1 MGEPLLAATVIGSWS
16 FPGWYEKFIGDVGS
30 HPDLFGPVDREEA
43 VRDAVRL
50 AIDDQ
55 LRAGLDRISDG
66 EMQRVEFNLGFY
78 EYRGGLPSHRCS
90 GNDAG
95 KVVERAGFRVRAVPA
110 AHERIDRDERGR
122 YLYLECVIETEGLM
136 LYHSGDSLA
145 YDGLAEELGQKP
157 FDVLFPPINGRD
169 PARGVRGNM
178 TATEGDQEESVTLGI
193 DIGTSGTKTLA
204 IDDRGTILASA
215 LAEYPCS
222 HPNPGWSE
230 QDPELWWDATIKTVQ
245 SVLAAAT
252 FAPADVKG
260 IGLSGQMHGSVF
272 LDQAGA
278 VIRPALLWNDQR
290 TAVECREIEERAG
303 GREALVK
310 MVANP
315 ALTGFTA
322 PKLLWVRRVE
332 PANWDRV
339 RQVLLPKD
347 YVRYRL
353 TGAYATEVSDAS
365 GTLLLDVVNRRWSRE
380 LLGKLE
386 IDPAL
391 LPPCYESPEVS
402 GVVSETGS
410 AATGVPTGTP
420 VVGGGG
426 DQPAGAVGN
435 GIVRQGVVSATMGTS
450 GVVFAHA
457 DQPRFD
463 PLGRLQRG
471 CHAVPGA
478 WHVMGVVLSAG
489 GSFRWFRNE
498 LGKAEVA
505 RAKEQGIDPYYVLT
519 AEAALAGPGAEGLFF
534 LPYLTGERTPHFDPD
549 AKGGWIGL
557 TVRHGRPHLIRAV
570 LEGATF
576 AMRDSL
582 ELIREM
588 GVGIDQIRL
597 SGGGARNALWKQIQ
611 ADIYGCDVQTV
622 NSTEGPAFGV
632 ALLAQV
638 GTGGFATVPEACD
651 ATIRAVDSTAVDPK
665 VKAYYDRAYTVYR
678 QLYQDLRQS
687 FKTIDALVAE
697 QGH

>member
-1 MGEPLLAATVIGSWS
+1 V
-16 FPGWYEKFIGDVGS
+16 
-30 HPDLFGPVDREEA
+30 
-43 VRDAVRL
+43 
-50 AIDDQ
+50 
-55 LRAGLDRISDG
+55 
-66 EMQRVEFNLGFY
+66 
-78 EYRGGLPSHRCS
+78 
-90 GNDAG
+90 
-95 KVVERAGFRVRAVPA
+95 
-110 AHERIDRDERGR
+110 
-122 YLYLECVIETEGLM
+122 
-136 LYHSGDSLA
+136 
-145 YDGLAEELGQKP
+145 
-157 FDVLFPPINGRD
+157 
-169 PARGVRGNM
+169 
-178 TATEGDQEESVTLGI
+178 SVTLGI

-204 IDDRGTILASA
+204 IDEKGTILASA
-215 LAEYPCS
+215 SAEYPCS
-222 HPNPGWSE
+222 HPRPGWSE
-230 QDPELWWDATIKTVQ
+230 QDPALWWDATVETLKA
-245 SVLAAAT
+245 VLAAGK
-252 FAPADVKG
+252 FGPRDVAG

-272 LDQAGA
+272 LDEAGK

-290 TAVECREIEERAG
+290 TAAECREIEDRAG
-303 GREALVK
+303 GREALVR

-322 PKLLWVRRVE
+322 PKLLWVRKNE

-347 YVRYRL
+347 YIRYRL
-353 TGAYATEVSDAS
+353 TGTYATEVSDAS
-365 GTLLLDVVNRRWSRE
+365 GTLMLDVASRRWSRE

-402 GVVSETGS
+402 GQVGEVGA
-410 AATGVPTGTP
+410 AATGVPKGTP

-426 DQPAGAVGN
+426 DQPAGAVGT

-457 DQPRFD
+457 DQLGFD

-489 GSFRWFRNE
+489 GSFQWFRNE

-505 RAKEQGIDPYYVLT
+505 MAKQQGIDPYYLLT

-549 AKGGWIGL
+549 AKGGWVGL
-557 TVRHGRPHLIRAV
+557 TVRHGRPHMIRAV

-588 GVGIDQIRL
+588 GVAIDQVRL
-597 SGGGARNALWKQIQ
+597 SGGGARNPLWRQIQ
-611 ADIYGCDVQTV
+611 ADIYGCDTHTL

-638 GTGGFATVPEACD
+638 GTGGFSSVPEACD
-651 ATIRAVDSTAVDPK
+651 ATIRTVESTSVDPK
-665 VKAYYDRAYTVYR
+665 VKSFYDQAYSIYGKLYR
-678 QLYQDLRQS
+678 DLRES
-687 FKTIDALVAE
+687 FREISELVA
-697 QGH
+697 HHS